1 MRIAATMAVA
11 ALVVAG
17 ATACGEDRECVDYEM
32 RTVMVTQNVG
42 GKITM
47 VPTVQQVCVRYAED
61 QD

>member
-1 MRIAATMAVA
+1 MALA

-32 RTVMVTQNVG
+32 RTVMVAQNVG

-47 VPTVQQVCVRYAED
+47 VPTVQQVCVEYAED